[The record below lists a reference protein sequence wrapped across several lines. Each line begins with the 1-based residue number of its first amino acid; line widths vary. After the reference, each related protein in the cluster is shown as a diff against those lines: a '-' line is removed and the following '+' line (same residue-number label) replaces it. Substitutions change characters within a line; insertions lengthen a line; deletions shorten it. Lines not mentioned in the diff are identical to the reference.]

1 MLNRLKVQKPL
12 KQHWQKPT
20 RRRKVNMNKRVIIA
34 GGGTGGHIFPA
45 IAVAKALQRIDPAIE
60 ILFVGAKGKI
70 EMEKVPEAGF
80 EIKGLGIAGFNRGE
94 LWKNWNLPFKLIRSF
109 LQVSK
114 IFKEFKPIAVF
125 GVGGYSSFPVLKYAQ
140 QKGIATFIHES
151 NAFAGR
157 SNMMLGKNAERVMVA
172 TKGMEKFFPAGK
184 IFITGNPVRSEI
196 SNPKVRRDEALEFFG
211 MKENHKTILV
221 IGGSM
226 GARSINKS
234 IANGLSHLTDAGLQV
249 IWQTGKSSEDII
261 PDNFKKNKLVCITPF
276 ISKMHYAYIAADLV
290 VSRSGAIALAEICA
304 MGKPSILV
312 PYPFA
317 AEDHQTVNAAAMSNA
332 GASIAIAD
340 ADAER
345 SLVGEIMNIVNDE
358 DKCGLF
364 AAAAKNLYFKDAD
377 VKIATMIVDCIKSK
391 ND

>member
-1 MLNRLKVQKPL
+1 
-12 KQHWQKPT
+12 
-20 RRRKVNMNKRVIIA
+20 MNKRVIIA

-211 MKENHKTILV
+211 MKEIHKTILV

-261 PDNFKKNKLVCITPF
+261 PDNFRKNKLVCITPF